1 MFLRNEND
9 TLLTDRDD
17 IVEEWA
23 QYFDQLLNCREPS
36 NPFLFENKEPNRKDY
51 PKPTIEKIEKQIK
64 TLKNHKS
71 LGEDGITGELL
82 KTGADISC

>member
-17 IVEEWA
+17 IIEEWA
-23 QYFDQLLNCREPS
+23 QYFDQLLNCREPF
-36 NPFLFENKEPNRKDY
+36 NPFLFENKEPNREDY
-51 PKPTIEKIEKQIK
+51 PEPTLEEIAKQIK

-71 LGEDGITGELL
+71 TV
-82 KTGADISC
+82 